1 MITKENQIEE
11 NRDRFEEKFNE
22 IIHALKNRG
31 KRITEQRKNIIRLI
45 LNNPNCTCK
54 EIFYLANVLDRKIGR
69 ATIYRTVKSLEEM
82 GFISRHTIS
91 FN

>member
-1 MITKENQIEE
+1 M
-11 NRDRFEEKFNE
+11 
-22 IIHALKNRG
+22 HLLKD
-31 KRITEQRKNIIRLI
+31 
-45 LNNPNCTCK
+45 
-54 EIFYLANVLDRKIGR
+54 FYLANIFDRRIGR